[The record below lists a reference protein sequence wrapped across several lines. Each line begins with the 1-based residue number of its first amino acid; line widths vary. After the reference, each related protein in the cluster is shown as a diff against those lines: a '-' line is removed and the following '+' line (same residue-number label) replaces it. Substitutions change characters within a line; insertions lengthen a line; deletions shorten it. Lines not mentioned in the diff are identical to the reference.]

1 MAIVRAETFGENMT
15 DQSAICERVR
25 GFILQK
31 FPLAR
36 RRGLKDSDRLLEEG
50 IIDSLGV
57 LDLVAFLESE
67 FSIQVLDEE
76 LLPENFRS
84 IEGIAGFIERK
95 SKSVH
100 G

>member
-1 MAIVRAETFGENMT
+1 MT

-76 LLPENFRS
+76 LLPENFQS